1 MNEPTNNLPPHNQ
14 DAEEAA
20 LGSMLIDPDSILF
33 VRDWL
38 SPDDFYLGRNRAVC
52 QALFDLFD
60 GNEPIDY
67 MVVQSRL
74 ERNGSEVDIGYLASL
89 ITAVPTSINI
99 RQYCRYVSELSTR
112 RKMIQAA
119 QKVAKLAYDKETD
132 IDAQMDEAEKL
143 MMDIRKIKTGDIGLP
158 SVYAR
163 EFLDEI
169 TRRGEMDT
177 PLVGPTTSLT
187 DLDELIGGF
196 EAGQMHIIAA
206 RPKMGKS
213 ALLMQAARVNAER
226 GKRVLYFSLEMTK
239 NQLMTRNVATITG
252 LPTPRLRVGK
262 IYEDERKTL
271 YEAIGHLSTIP
282 LYIDDTKA
290 VSPAQVSAKARRI
303 YAEFGLDLVMID
315 YIGLM
320 SPPTRIAGNRNA
332 EITEISSSL
341 VKLAG
346 DLNVP
351 VVVASQ
357 LNRSVEQRSD
367 KRPMLSDLRDSGS
380 LEQDAYTVTFIYRDE
395 YYNPDSSL
403 NPGLAELIV
412 AANRGG
418 AAGRADAFWN
428 GERTSFE
435 ERTIQKINLNDL

>member
-1 MNEPTNNLPPHNQ
+1 MPEPTNNLPPHNQ
-14 DAEEAA
+14 DSEEAT
-20 LGSMLIDPDSILF
+20 LGSLLIDPDSPLF

-38 SPDDFYLGRNRAVC
+38 SPDDFYIGKNRAVC
-52 QALFDLFD
+52 QAIFDLFD
-60 GNEPIDY
+60 KNEPIDI
-67 MVVQSRL
+67 VSIGSRL
-74 ERNGSEVDIGYLASL
+74 ERNGSEVDTGYLINL
-89 ITAVPTSINI
+89 TTAVPTAINV
-99 RQYCRYVSELSTR
+99 RQYARHVCDLSIR

-119 QKVAKLAYDKETD
+119 QKVATLAYDKETD

-143 MMDIRKIKTGDIGLP
+143 MMDIRKVRTGDIGLP

-332 EITEISSSL
+332 EITDTSAAL

-346 DLNVP
+346 DFNVP

-357 LNRSVEQRSD
+357 LNRSVEQRSE

-380 LEQDAYTVTFIYRDE
+380 LEQDAYTVTFIYRDD
-395 YYNPDSSL
+395 YYNPDTSVT
-403 NPGLAELIV
+403 PGLAELIV

-418 AAGRADAFWN
+418 PAGKVDCNWN
-428 GERTSFE
+428 GERTLFE
-435 ERTIQKINLNDL
+435 DRRVIKINL